1 MRLDTILKDFIINLT
16 SNLYTMPKVFKKAG
30 INQEQ
35 ANMQINKA
43 LIIAEKTFG
52 IHRSEFL
59 FNRNPANRPAFKAKC
74 WFIWACLDLYDVP
87 TVNVQETG
95 YLSYERI
102 IHVTNVIRESRDKN
116 DIATAKKMRQY
127 YNEIEELCELDADY
141 VRSVS

>member
-1 MRLDTILKDFIINLT
+1 MK
-16 SNLYTMPKVFKKAG
+16 KQFKKPG
-30 INQEQ
+30 MNQEE
-35 ANMQINKA
+35 ARLLIDKA
-43 LIIAEKTFG
+43 LIITEKTFG

-74 WFIWACLDLYDVP
+74 WFIWSCLDLYKVP

-116 DIATAKKMRQY
+116 DITTARKMRQY
-127 YNEIEELCELDADY
+127 YEEIEELCELDADY
-141 VRSVS
+141 IRSIS

>member
-1 MRLDTILKDFIINLT
+1 
-16 SNLYTMPKVFKKAG
+16 MPKQFKKAG

-35 ANMQINKA
+35 ANIQINKA

-59 FNRNPANRPAFKAKC
+59 FNRNPANRPAYKAKC
-74 WFIWACLDLYDVP
+74 WFIWACLDLYDLP

-116 DIATAKKMRQY
+116 DISTAKKMREY
-127 YNEIEELCELDADY
+127 YNEIEELCNADTDY
-141 VRSVS
+141 IREIA

>member
-1 MRLDTILKDFIINLT
+1 MK
-16 SNLYTMPKVFKKAG
+16 KQFKKPG
-30 INQEQ
+30 MNQDE
-35 ANMQINKA
+35 ARLLIDKA
-43 LIIAEKTFG
+43 LIITEKTFG

-74 WFIWACLDLYDVP
+74 WFIWACLDLYEVP

-116 DIATAKKMRQY
+116 DITTAKKMRQY
-127 YNEIEELCELDADY
+127 YDEIEELCNADLDYIKEIA
-141 VRSVS
+141 

>member
-1 MRLDTILKDFIINLT
+1 MK
-16 SNLYTMPKVFKKAG
+16 KQFKKPGMIQDEARLL
-30 INQEQ
+30 ID
-35 ANMQINKA
+35 KA
-43 LIIAEKTFG
+43 LIITEKTFG

-74 WFIWACLDLYDVP
+74 WFIWACLDLYDIP

-127 YNEIEELCELDADY
+127 YDEIEELCELDSDY
-141 VRSVS
+141 IKSIS

>member
-16 SNLYTMPKVFKKAG
+16 SNLYTMLKVFKKAG

-35 ANMQINKA
+35 ANIQINKA

-59 FNRNPANRPAFKAKC
+59 FNRNPNNKPAFKAKC
-74 WFIWACLDLYDVP
+74 WFVWACLDLYDIP

-95 YLSYERI
+95 YLCYERI

-116 DIATAKKMRQY
+116 DITTARKMRQY
-127 YNEIEELCELDADY
+127 YDEIEDLCNADLDYIKEIA
-141 VRSVS
+141 

>member
-1 MRLDTILKDFIINLT
+1 MK
-16 SNLYTMPKVFKKAG
+16 KQFKKPG
-30 INQEQ
+30 MNQDE
-35 ANMQINKA
+35 ANLIIDKA
-43 LIIAEKTFG
+43 LIVTEKTFG

-59 FNRNPANRPAFKAKC
+59 FNRNPNNKPAFKAKC
-74 WFIWACLDLYDVP
+74 WFVWACLDLYDIP

-95 YLSYERI
+95 YLCYERI

-127 YNEIEELCELDADY
+127 YDEIEELCELDAEY

>member
-1 MRLDTILKDFIINLT
+1 MK
-16 SNLYTMPKVFKKAG
+16 KQFKKPG
-30 INQEQ
+30 MNQEE
-35 ANMQINKA
+35 ARLLIDKA
-43 LIIAEKTFG
+43 LIITEKTFG

-74 WFIWACLDLYDVP
+74 WFIWACLDLYEVP

-116 DIATAKKMRQY
+116 DITTARKMRQY
-127 YNEIEELCELDADY
+127 YEEIEELCELDADY
-141 VRSVS
+141 IRSIS

>member
-1 MRLDTILKDFIINLT
+1 MK
-16 SNLYTMPKVFKKAG
+16 KQFKKPG
-30 INQEQ
+30 MNQDE
-35 ANMQINKA
+35 ARLLIDKA
-43 LIIAEKTFG
+43 LIITEKTFG

-74 WFIWACLDLYDVP
+74 WFIWACLDLYEVP

-102 IHVTNVIRESRDKN
+102 IHVANVIRESRDKN

-127 YNEIEELCELDADY
+127 YDEIEELCELDADY
-141 VRSVS
+141 IRSIS

>member
-1 MRLDTILKDFIINLT
+1 MK
-16 SNLYTMPKVFKKAG
+16 KQFKKPG
-30 INQEQ
+30 MNQDE
-35 ANMQINKA
+35 ANLIIDKA
-43 LIIAEKTFG
+43 LIVTEKTFG

-59 FNRNPANRPAFKAKC
+59 FNRNPNNKPAFKAKC
-74 WFIWACLDLYDVP
+74 WFVWACLDLYDVP

-95 YLSYERI
+95 YLCYERI

-127 YNEIEELCELDADY
+127 YDEIEELCELDAEY

>member
-1 MRLDTILKDFIINLT
+1 MK
-16 SNLYTMPKVFKKAG
+16 KQFKKPG
-30 INQEQ
+30 MNQDE
-35 ANMQINKA
+35 ARLLIDKA
-43 LIIAEKTFG
+43 LIITEKTFG

-74 WFIWACLDLYDVP
+74 WFIWACLDLYEVP

-116 DIATAKKMRQY
+116 DITTAKKMRQY
-127 YNEIEELCELDADY
+127 YDEIEELCELDLDY
-141 VRSVS
+141 IKSIS

>member
-1 MRLDTILKDFIINLT
+1 MK
-16 SNLYTMPKVFKKAG
+16 KQFKKPG
-30 INQEQ
+30 MNQDED
-35 ANMQINKA
+35 NLLIDKA
-43 LIIAEKTFG
+43 LIITEKTFG

-74 WFIWACLDLYDVP
+74 WFIWACLDLYEVP

-116 DIATAKKMRQY
+116 DIATAKKKRQY
-127 YNEIEELCELDADY
+127 YDEIEEL
-141 VRSVS
+141 